1 MIVRTEYSFRRAFG
15 TVEAALE
22 RLPKGGI
29 IADDGTWGH
38 VAWHKAAK
46 AAKKMSG
53 LGVRLR
59 ISEAE
64 EGKSDWREVIVVPTS
79 ALGLRDLYGLVTIAN
94 KQFHHWPRLRP
105 SQLDGDGDWLLIA
118 APGKSGDAPPL
129 PPGILKPFVPGVMLG
144 ADLAFSDNF
153 YPAPEDRRPWSF
165 ALGQLAYTSNAPAH
179 IMLPSELRA
188 SGAQNLGEDLLERCS
203 GVAPPKAENIR
214 YPVKDAMRELEALCS
229 AEMVRRGLR
238 GKAVYEERY
247 AREMALVAEKGF
259 ADYFLVIADMIAW
272 AKKRMLVGPGRG
284 SSAGSLLCWLMRVTE
299 VDPIVH
305 GLLFERFIDANRFDL
320 PDIDIDFPDSGRA
333 SVLEYLAEKY
343 GQAQVAHIGTVMKY
357 KPKSALTDVAKQL
370 RIPDWELKGLKDTII
385 ERSSGDSRA
394 NDCLRDTVEA
404 SPVGREL
411 LTKYPDLDVAFEL
424 EGKCRQTGTHAAGM
438 IIANAPVEEFC
449 AIGRERVAQIDKKA
463 ATDLNILKIDA
474 LGLRNLSI
482 LDTACELVGMNREA
496 LYGIPLDDPAVF
508 QIFNRRRFTGIFQFE
523 GYALQSLASQIT
535 FREFN
540 DIAALTALARPG
552 PLGGGEATRW
562 VERHEGR
569 EAATPP
575 HPAIADITAETFG
588 TILYQEQVMVVTR
601 KLGNFSWADTAAIR
615 KLMSDRKGEESFR
628 KFEALFMKGCAENGV
643 PLEGATRIWKAI
655 NSFGC
660 LSGDTIIELPC
671 ANQHS
676 PKSIT
681 LKELYN
687 NGGLA
692 KIAEAKSNRLLQAG
706 RSAKLWCW
714 RESENRI
721 APEKLIEVTES
732 GMKETFTIELEDGKM
747 LRATASHRFLVTNG
761 WLQLSKLKAGMG
773 IAVLGAAFPSKK
785 FKGVGSGAHNHKG
798 ELQSILFV
806 ERCEVLKQRYKRC
819 QKCKKAPYE
828 ETHHIDK
835 NRKNNEWS
843 NLLPV
848 CRKCHKS
855 FHRAEQGWRYKKGKQ
870 LAYSKIKSIKRHG
883 VEMTYDIA
891 MPSPNNNFVANGIV
905 VHNSWA
911 FNKSHAVVY
920 GLVSYW
926 CGYMKARHPL
936 EFACACLRHN
946 RGDDA
951 VLLYLRE
958 LTRDGIEYIPFDPE
972 LSAEDW
978 AVVDGKLIGGLLGI
992 PGIGEKTAK
1001 AIINRRAN
1009 GVALTDGQK
1018 KLLARESVYT
1028 SAFPT
1033 RKKFGHIYANP
1044 GAAGIRLAPL
1054 REIAEA
1060 DGHVV
1065 IIGKLLKK
1073 ATRDMNDDRFLEKR
1087 KGVKLTGDALTML
1100 IMHVGDDSGRV
1111 ICIVDRF
1118 KFKDYGAKIAD
1129 EGVVGKTWLMI
1140 RGRVNDAKF
1149 MIVNVEA
1156 VRWLE

>member
-1 MIVRTEYSFRRAFG
+1 MCIVRTEYSFRSAFG
-15 TVEAALE
+15 TVEMCLD
-22 RLPKGGI
+22 RLPNGGI
-29 IADDGTWGH
+29 IADSGTWGH
-38 VAWHKAAK
+38 VDWAK
-46 AAKKMSG
+46 ASAKAGKPFG

-59 ISEAE
+59 ISDEA
-64 EGKSDWREVIVVPTS
+64 EGKSNWRELIIVPTS
-79 ALGLRDLYGLVTIAN
+79 AAGLRDLYGLVTLAN

-105 SQLDGDGDWLLIA
+105 QQIGAGDWILVA
-118 APGKSGDAPPL
+118 APGRSGEAPPL
-129 PPGILKPFVPGVMLG
+129 PPGILKPFVPGALLG
-144 ADLAFSDNF
+144 NDLAFSDNF
-153 YPAPEDRRPWSF
+153 YPSPEDRRAWAFS
-165 ALGQLAYTSNAPAH
+165 LGHLAYTSNAPAH
-179 IMLPSELRA
+179 VMTHSELRSA
-188 SGAQNLGEDLLERCS
+188 GAPNLGLELLERCA
-203 GVAPPKAENIR
+203 GVVPPKAENIR
-214 YPVKDAMRELEALCS
+214 FPVADAMRELKARCS
-229 AEMVRRGLR
+229 AEMVKRNLKGV
-238 GKAVYEERY
+238 AVYDERY
-247 AREMALVAEKGF
+247 EREMNLVAEKGF

-272 AKKRMLVGPGRG
+272 AKQRMLVGPGRG

-404 SPVGREL
+404 SPVGKEL
-411 LTKYPDLDVAFEL
+411 LAKYPDLDVAFEL

-449 AIGRERVAQIDKKA
+449 AIGRDRVAQIDKKA

-482 LDTACELVGMNREA
+482 LDTACELVGKHRDF
-496 LYGIPLDDPAVF
+496 LYGLSLDDPKVF
-508 QIFNRRRFTGIFQFE
+508 KVFNDRRFTGIFQFE

-569 EAATPP
+569 EEPRPP
-575 HPAIADITAETFG
+575 HPAIADITKETFG

-601 KLGNFSWADTAAIR
+601 KLGGFSWADTAAIR

-628 KFEALFMKGCAENGV
+628 KFEALFMEGAKGNGV
-643 PLEGATRIWKAI
+643 SLEDATKIWKAI
-655 NSFGC
+655 NSFG
-660 LSGDTIIELPC
+660 
-671 ANQHS
+671 
-676 PKSIT
+676 
-681 LKELYN
+681 
-687 NGGLA
+687 
-692 KIAEAKSNRLLQAG
+692 
-706 RSAKLWCW
+706 
-714 RESENRI
+714 
-721 APEKLIEVTES
+721 
-732 GMKETFTIELEDGKM
+732 
-747 LRATASHRFLVTNG
+747 
-761 WLQLSKLKAGMG
+761 
-773 IAVLGAAFPSKK
+773 
-785 FKGVGSGAHNHKG
+785 
-798 ELQSILFV
+798 
-806 ERCEVLKQRYKRC
+806 
-819 QKCKKAPYE
+819 
-828 ETHHIDK
+828 
-835 NRKNNEWS
+835 
-843 NLLPV
+843 
-848 CRKCHKS
+848 
-855 FHRAEQGWRYKKGKQ
+855 
-870 LAYSKIKSIKRHG
+870 
-883 VEMTYDIA
+883 
-891 MPSPNNNFVANGIV
+891 
-905 VHNSWA
+905 SWA

-926 CGYMKARHPL
+926 CGYMKALYPL

-958 LTRDGIEYIPFDPE
+958 LSRDGVEYVAFDPE
-972 LSAEDW
+972 RSVEDW
-978 AVVDGKLIGGLLGI
+978 AVVDGRLIGGLLGI

-1001 AIINRRAN
+1001 AILNRRAN
-1009 GVALTDGQK
+1009 GLKLSEGQA
-1018 KLLARESVYT
+1018 KLLARESIYA

-1033 RKKFGHIYANP
+1033 RKKFGHIYADP
-1044 GAAGIRLAPL
+1044 ARAGIRLAPL
-1054 REIAEA
+1054 CELAEA
-1060 DGHVV
+1060 EGHVV
-1065 IIGKLLKK
+1065 VIAKLLKK

-1087 KGVKLTGDALTML
+1087 KGQRLTGDALTML
-1100 IMHVGDDSGRV
+1100 IMHVADDSGRV

-1118 KFKDYGAKIAD
+1118 KYKDYGAKIAD
-1129 EGVVGKTWLMI
+1129 EGIVGKTWLMI
-1140 RGRVNDAKF
+1140 RGRINDARF
-1149 MIVNVEA
+1149 MNVEA